1 MSASYFWFYWLVND
15 RIDPRYWNRYV
26 KPGIAAAGKDKWKN
40 VGAEL
45 IDKSTTELGI
55 IETDNPGDIASCV
68 SKMFTK
74 WQQQKRGTWKD
85 LLSALRKAD
94 LRVLADEIK
103 GRLQNSE
110 AVNDKKK
117 MTPKSMWKYMLVFML
132 YQ

>member
-1 MSASYFWFYWLVND
+1 MND

-26 KPGIAAAGKDKWKN
+26 KPEIAAAGKDKWKD

-45 IDKSTTELGI
+45 IDKTSALGI

-94 LRVLADEIK
+94 LRILADDIK
-103 GRLQNSE
+103 GRLQDSE

-117 MTPKSMWKYMLVFML
+117 MTPKSM
-132 YQ
+132 